1 MVPVCLIKPDDC
13 FVLQF
18 EQALGSLPDSRLPV
32 ANQLEQAITTIK
44 SNVKV
49 ILDIQGENKVLKK
62 VGENTM
68 QFTQLVHVVR
78 NIIPKKKPFKFFS
91 SSSFNILLQF

>member
-62 VGENTM
+62 VGEKNNAIYTLCSKI
-68 QFTQLVHVVR
+68 FFLRRHSEVFSVV
-78 NIIPKKKPFKFFS
+78 
-91 SSSFNILLQF
+91 

>member
-1 MVPVCLIKPDDC
+1 M
-13 FVLQF
+13 LQF

-62 VGENTM
+62 VGEYTM
-68 QFTQLVHVVR
+68 NYIHCVV
-78 NIIPKKKPFKFFS
+78 S
-91 SSSFNILLQF
+91 NILYKKALDVFFKCLFNVLL

>member
-62 VGENTM
+62 VGEKTM
-68 QFTQLVHVVR
+68 QFTQCVV
-78 NIIPKKKPFKFFS
+78 KYFF
-91 SSSFNILLQF
+91 

>member
-1 MVPVCLIKPDDC
+1 M
-13 FVLQF
+13 LQF

-62 VGENTM
+62 VGEYTM
-68 QFTQLVHVVR
+68 NYIVHCVV
-78 NIIPKKKPFKFFS
+78 S
-91 SSSFNILLQF
+91 NILYKKALDVFFKCLFSVLL

>member
-62 VGENTM
+62 VRESKM
-68 QFTQLVHVVR
+68 QYTVCSKNIFFKKAFGSLFSCLVNVHD
-78 NIIPKKKPFKFFS
+78 
-91 SSSFNILLQF
+91 QC

>member
-1 MVPVCLIKPDDC
+1 L
-13 FVLQF
+13 FQF
-18 EQALGSLPDSRLPV
+18 EQALGSLPDSKLPV

-62 VGENTM
+62 VGLE
-68 QFTQLVHVVR
+68 HYSS
-78 NIIPKKKPFKFFS
+78 ISSPAPPPPF
-91 SSSFNILLQF
+91 Q